1 MLYRKIHHTL
11 FVNSIKTDNTMTHY
25 PTQLDEIDQWLAD
38 NFGILPGACSSTE
51 NLRHNTARL
60 VAEALWPKKDH
71 IADDSK
77 KDSGDSKKSNELE
90 EAARKYSE
98 RTRFHWPNQVRPAYD
113 AFIAGANWQKEQDHD
128 ACYQC
133 EKAYDNVFFKGEQHA
148 IKRMKEEATEAT
160 VYEDAGGYPFVPAI
174 EMYDYDKDEPTAKKG
189 DKVKIIILKDE

>member
-1 MLYRKIHHTL
+1 MA
-11 FVNSIKTDNTMTHY
+11 NY

-60 VAEALWPKKDH
+60 VAKALWPNKGH

-77 KDSGDSKKSNELE
+77 KVELRNNSAITSQELE
-90 EAARKYSE
+90 KAADDAWCNYTYQAPPAGLYSSCF
-98 RTRFHWPNQVRPAYD
+98 RD
-113 AFIAGANWQKEQDHD
+113 GFIAGAEWQREQDHD

-174 EMYDYDKDEPTAKKG
+174 EMYDYEKDEPTAKKG